1 MLDLASSINNNILL
15 STTIHDTW
23 HHRPRVTTIPNN
35 HCRSLL
41 PSTAYNHGAQPTM
54 EQPAATWQCHVTS
67 HNDHQHNQR

>member
-23 HHRPRVTTIPNN
+23 HHHPHVTTIPNN
-35 HCRSLL
+35 HCCSLL
-41 PSTAYNHGAQPTM
+41 PSTAYNHGTQPTM
-54 EQPAATWQCHVTS
+54 EQPTATWQCHIMS